1 MYKLSIVIKQERP
14 PELLQRNLN
23 EIVRRVLTQTAQY
36 WLVYFR
42 EKHFDPGAFQRYG
55 YEARS
60 AKYNAIKRRALTVK
74 DWQGREH
81 TAPKPPA
88 PLVWSGSLRDAVLK
102 KSPADFNI
110 VARATANRQTVSVK
124 IPIPHPLNPKNAGEI
139 GRLIPS
145 EVRAMQEYAVKLF
158 LDEIEK
164 LKTI

>member
-14 PELLQRNLN
+14 PELLQKNLN
-23 EIVRRVLTQTAQY
+23 EIVRRVLVQVAQM
-36 WLVYFR
+36 WIVRFR
-42 EKHFDPGAFQRYG
+42 ELHFGPGAVQRYS
-55 YEARS
+55 YVARS

-74 DWQGREH
+74 DWQGREV
-81 TAPKPPA
+81 TAPKPPS

-110 VARATANRQTVSVK
+110 VARATSNRQTVSVK

-145 EVRAMQEYAVKLF
+145 EVREMQEFAVQLF
-158 LDEIEK
+158 LAEIEK
-164 LKTI
+164 LKTA